1 MSETGSVWS
10 EQDTTPAD
18 IEAAMRELL
27 KQRHSE
33 TEAFVPARVLNLVVI
48 VDREWSGEIRN
59 RLDRV
64 GSYNASRTI
73 LCNVEQGRQTIDAS
87 ATMTAEEDLAD
98 GELAVAHEQIVL
110 EIGEKHLKNLDTIV
124 DPLVV
129 SDLATLVWS
138 PHRHHEAVDA
148 MRKLAQVVLIDSQ
161 HAEGPEYAVKRSREL
176 ADRHYVVDLAWLRST
191 PWRERVAFTF
201 DPVQWRPELQRISS
215 VSVRHEPSSAIAG
228 LLLLGWMSSRL
239 GWSPSR
245 LTEHGG
251 RTSGS
256 ARTHR
261 QDIELQLE
269 PDSTM
274 TTPGLAGI
282 TVETSTGMS
291 ISLDRGAGGLTA
303 KRSWS
308 DGKEQT
314 WTVTGAS
321 RGESGILGE
330 GIRQALLRDGT
341 YAPALAAAERM
352 VA

>member
-1 MSETGSVWS
+1 MTETGTVWS
-10 EQDTTPAD
+10 EQDTTPAR
-18 IEAAMRELL
+18 IEEALRELL
-27 KQRHSE
+27 KQRHAE

-48 VDREWSGEIRN
+48 VDRDWRGEIQN

-73 LCNVEQGRQTIDAS
+73 LCNVEAGRQTIDAS
-87 ATMTAEEDLAD
+87 AAMTAEEDLLK

-110 EIGEKHLKNLDTIV
+110 DIGEKHLKSLDTIV

-138 PHRHHEAVDA
+138 PHGHHDAVDA
-148 MRKLAQVVLIDSQ
+148 MRKLAQIVLIDSV
-161 HAEGPEYAVKRSREL
+161 HADSPEHAVRRSREL

-201 DPVQWRPELQRISS
+201 DPAQWRPELRHISG
-215 VSVRHEPSSAIAG
+215 VSVRHEPNSAMAG

-239 GWSPSR
+239 GWTPGR
-245 LTEHGG
+245 LTEHAGNM
-251 RTSGS
+251 RCS
-256 ARTHR
+256 ARAHR
-261 QDIELQLE
+261 QDVSLRLDAD
-269 PDSTM
+269 PTM

-282 TVETSTGMS
+282 TVETSSGMS

-303 KRSWS
+303 KRVCS

-341 YAPALAAAERM
+341 YAPALGAAERM